1 MVKES
6 PRPICPLSAGLLL
19 ISVPLLLP
27 TKSPKSLGQDQSLCR
42 LRHQHHSGGH
52 SGVISLSGDC
62 LVDSGQ
68 SRDAFILSPQ
78 NYWRQRQR
86 HIHMERMA
94 WEGLR
99 WLGPC
104 LRNPDRKRSS
114 KAHPDG
120 IPKLFPQ
127 TVLGRLLKLRVKL
140 ERGS

>member
-1 MVKES
+1 MVQES

-27 TKSPKSLGQDQSLCR
+27 TKSPSLWRALG
-42 LRHQHHSGGH
+42 HQHHSGGH

-62 LVDSGQ
+62 LVDSAQ

-78 NYWRQRQR
+78 SYWRQRQR

-127 TVLGRLLKLRVKL
+127 TVLGRLLKLRVKP